1 MHRVTD
7 RASSPR
13 DTVTFLVCAGLSVLA
28 LYGPPSWGLAVSG
41 AIRGTALV
49 PLLWLQTRAEEAK
62 TSRARLTAVERA
74 RDSAVTALA
83 NRPTLEAENTNL
95 RGLLGLAQR
104 LPVPYVPAEVL
115 HQAQATDAR
124 TLLLGAGLGAGVA
137 PFDPVLS
144 PEGLIGVVRSVG
156 PAHSLALTWAHP
168 DFRVS
173 AITVDGQVSGIVS
186 AAVVGD
192 EGNAALQLRSAS
204 LRDTIPTGT
213 LVVTSGLGGVFPKG
227 IPVGRV
233 VRSIRDQETWE
244 RSYLL
249 RPAADPAVAA
259 HVLILRAPRDSGLSE
274 AFPADSAP

>member
-13 DTVTFLVCAGLSVLA
+13 DTITFLVCAGLSVLA
-28 LYGPPSWGLAVSG
+28 LYGPPAWGLAVSG

-62 TSRARLTAVERA
+62 TSRARFTAVERA
-74 RDSAVTALA
+74 RDSAVTALG
-83 NRPTLEAENTNL
+83 RQPSLEAENANL

-124 TLLLGAGLGAGVA
+124 TLLLGVGQGAGVA
-137 PFDPVLS
+137 PFDPVLA

-173 AITVDGQVSGIVS
+173 AVTADGLVSGIVS
-186 AAVVGD
+186 AAPVGD

-204 LRDTIPTGT
+204 LRDTIPAGA

-233 VRSIRDQETWE
+233 VRSIRDDETWE

-249 RPAADPAVAA
+249 RPAADPAVVA
-259 HVLILRAPRDSGLSE
+259 HVLILRAPRDSALTQL
-274 AFPADSAP
+274 FPADSVP